1 MTTVTGCTTHRPGRF
16 LMLIRHFIALLLLF
30 GTITGVALWAQTSSG
45 TITGLVVDEKNGV
58 VGGAE
63 VTITGADGTFTTKT
77 TTSNDGIYSVPSIPP
92 GLYTVLIQAKGF
104 SQNKISQVNVTVG
117 GVTKADAVLTVGSVT
132 ETVTVTSEGEL
143 LTPTSA
149 TIQTTIDQS

>member
-1 MTTVTGCTTHRPGRF
+1 MTTVTGCTTRRPERF
-16 LMLIRHFIALLLLF
+16 LMLPRHLITLLLF
-30 GTITGVALWAQTSSG
+30 LGTIAGVTLRSQTSSG

-92 GLYTVLIQAKGF
+92 GLYTVLIQAKNFG
-104 SQNKISQVNVTVG
+104 QNKI
-117 GVTKADAVLTVGSVT
+117 
-132 ETVTVTSEGEL
+132 
-143 LTPTSA
+143 
-149 TIQTTIDQS
+149 